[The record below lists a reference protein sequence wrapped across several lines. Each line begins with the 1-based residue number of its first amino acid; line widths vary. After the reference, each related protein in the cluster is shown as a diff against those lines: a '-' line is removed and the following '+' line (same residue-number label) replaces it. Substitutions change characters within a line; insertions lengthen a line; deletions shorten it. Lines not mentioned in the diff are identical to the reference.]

1 MVIRS
6 TVPAP
11 PAAALR
17 AGTGEPVLL
26 LHPYSLSHHVW
37 RDVAAD
43 LASTYD
49 VYAPTLPGHWG
60 GPPLHARDVDIT
72 HLTDGV
78 ERLLDEAGW
87 DTCHVVGNSLG
98 GWLAFELARRGRAR
112 SVTGIA
118 PAGGWASPSLAQLAI
133 GGRFLAA
140 YPGIVALTPRATR
153 DVVLRRT
160 FLQRAFMRTLSYDAS
175 AVAPTDVDRLVESVV
190 GCRGYLP
197 LLWSVLR
204 NGAAVRLDGVHC
216 PAHLVLCD
224 EDTLIPPR
232 RYSALFLDQLH
243 DARVTRLPGVGH
255 VPMLENP
262 QLVATTIR
270 AFLTT
275 VIT

>member
-1 MVIRS
+1 MA
-6 TVPAP
+6 TPE
-11 PAAALR
+11 AALR

-37 RDVAAD
+37 RDVATD
-43 LASTYD
+43 LATTYD

-60 GPPLHARDVDIT
+60 GPRLPARDVDIT

-78 ERLLDEAGW
+78 ERMLDGVGW
-87 DTCHVVGNSLG
+87 HTCHVAGNSLG

-118 PAGGWASPSLAQLAI
+118 PAGGWASPSLAQLSI

-140 YPGIVALTPRATR
+140 YPGIAALTPRATR
-153 DVVLRRT
+153 DALLRYT
-160 FLQRAFMRTLSYDAS
+160 FLRRAFMRSVSHDAS
-175 AVAPTDVDRLVESVV
+175 AVAPADVDRLVESVV

-204 NGAAVRLDGVHC
+204 DGAAARLDGVDC
-216 PAHLVLCD
+216 PVHLVLCD
-224 EDTLIPPR
+224 EDTLIPAR
-232 RYSALFLDQLH
+232 RYAALFLDRLH
-243 DARVTRLPGVGH
+243 DARVTRLPRVGH

-270 AFLTT
+270 TFLAT
-275 VIT
+275 VI